1 MRLRIFKRYNPE
13 REVFNSEREVFAET
27 VTDAEGDRLVIE
39 TIAAKGADLSQPRHV
54 RHFIIV
60 PNRGTA
66 EAVAERLRAD
76 GFTVQ
81 LRPANRRD
89 WLVVASHHTVVNLS
103 AITTLRTHLT
113 DLAWSFSGDYDGWEA
128 AAAP

>member
-1 MRLRIFKRYNPE
+1 MRLRLFKRYNPE

-27 VTDAEGDRLVIE
+27 VTAAEGDRLVIE
-39 TIAAKGADLSQPRHV
+39 KIAESGADMPQPRHV
-54 RHFIIV
+54 RHSLIL
-60 PNRGTA
+60 PNRGAA
-66 EAVAERLRAD
+66 EAVAEQLRAD

-81 LRPANRRD
+81 LHPANRRD

-113 DLAWSFSGDYDGWEA
+113 ALAWSFSGDYDGWEA
-128 AAAP
+128 AFVP